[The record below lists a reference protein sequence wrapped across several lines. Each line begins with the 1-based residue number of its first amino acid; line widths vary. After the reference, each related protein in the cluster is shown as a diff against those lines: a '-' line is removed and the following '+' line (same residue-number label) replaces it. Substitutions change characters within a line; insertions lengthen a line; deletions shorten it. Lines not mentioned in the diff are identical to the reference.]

1 MSSSDLDFGSGLGVC
16 ARLGTACDFALAFR
30 VTGRGTV
37 DLARG
42 FAGSWICTGA
52 SATTKGAASAA
63 AATAAA
69 PLPPGG
75 GPPDEL
81 LGVAKTGVG
90 CGGGF
95 GMMCKWK
102 ALPPDGGG
110 GGPPPP
116 DGFANTG

>member
-1 MSSSDLDFGSGLGVC
+1 MSSSDLDFGAGLVVC
-16 ARLGTACDFALAFR
+16 ARVGTDCDFALAFR
-30 VTGRGTV
+30 VTGRGVV

-42 FAGSWICTGA
+42 FAGSWICAGA

-69 PLPPGG
+69 PPPPGPGG

-81 LGVAKTGVG
+81 LDVANTGVG

-95 GMMCKWK
+95 GTMCKWK
-102 ALPPDGGG
+102 ALPLGGG
-110 GGPPPP
+110 G
-116 DGFANTG
+116 FENTG

>member
-16 ARLGTACDFALAFR
+16 ARVETAYDFARAFR
-30 VTGRGTV
+30 VTGRGVV

-42 FAGSWICTGA
+42 FAGSWICAGA

-69 PLPPGG
+69 PPPRGG

-81 LGVAKTGVG
+81 LGVAKAGVG

-102 ALPPDGGG
+102 ALPLGGG
-110 GGPPPP
+110 G
-116 DGFANTG
+116 FEKTG

>member
-16 ARLGTACDFALAFR
+16 ARVGTACDFALVFR
-30 VTGRGTV
+30 VTGRGVV

-42 FAGSWICTGA
+42 FAGSWICAGA
-52 SATTKGAASAA
+52 SATTGTKGAA

-69 PLPPGG
+69 PPGPGG

-81 LGVAKTGVG
+81 LGVAKIGIG
-90 CGGGF
+90 LGGF
-95 GMMCKWK
+95 GTMCTKK
-102 ALPPDGGG
+102 ALPLCGGG

-116 DGFANTG
+116 DGFVNTG